1 MDNETR
7 KKLYLNQIRVTG
19 QVILSRQNAE
29 WFLAQLKP
37 PSNLLVDRRPV
48 LIRIVAPR

>member
-1 MDNETR
+1 MDDETR

-29 WFLAQLKP
+29 WLLAQLKLL
-37 PSNLLVDRRPV
+37 SNLVVDKQPLRVRV
-48 LIRIVAPR
+48 QMLR